1 MSSKPILQSESSE
14 CGLACLAMAA
24 GAHGL
29 HVSVPELRQRFPVSL
44 KGARLGQLIHVAQQL
59 GLQARALRLDLQDL
73 PKLTRPCILHWDLT
87 HFVVLA
93 GLRRGK
99 AIILDPASGERR
111 LSLEEFSRHFTG
123 VALELAPAPGFLPR
137 KAPPAVSF
145 RALLG
150 SVRGLRRAVASL
162 LALSLSLQLFVIL
175 APMLMQW
182 IVDQVLVAA
191 DRDLL
196 TVLGIGFVLA
206 LVLQVGTA
214 FLRGRVVIWLS
225 SRLGLQWTG
234 NVFAH
239 LLRLPLQF
247 FERRHLGDIVSRLG
261 SVQAIQRLLTTAFVE
276 TVIDGLMAVVTL
288 ALMLAYSWKLAL
300 ATLLA
305 VGVYLTIRLACYRSA
320 RDRTEQQLVAAARQ
334 QTCLL
339 ESLRGIQS
347 LKIAGNES
355 QRRSAHAN
363 LMVETVNHEMRLA
376 HFSLGFGSASQ
387 LVFGCE
393 RIAVIWMGA
402 GLAMGNVFSVGMLIA
417 YLAYRDQFSQRVAAL
432 VDRGMELRM
441 LRLHGERLADIVLTA
456 PEDRRGPGESVQPL
470 EARIQVEGLSYRYS
484 DDEPWVLRSCSFN
497 VEPGESVAIIGAS
510 GCGKTTLMKVLL
522 GLARPGAG
530 HVRVGGQDMHSMGLR
545 NLASFAAAV
554 MQDDQLFA
562 GSIADNISAFDPDV
576 DQARVESA
584 ARLAAIHDAI
594 AAMPMGY
601 HSLIGDMGSLLSG
614 GQKQRLLLARALYRN
629 PRILILDEATSH
641 LDVVSE
647 RLVSAA
653 VRKLQLTTLIVAHRP
668 ETIAAADRVLVMD
681 GGRIVQEMRNKRG
694 IEAAG
699 AA

>member
-1 MSSKPILQSESSE
+1 
-14 CGLACLAMAA
+14 
-24 GAHGL
+24 
-29 HVSVPELRQRFPVSL
+29 
-44 KGARLGQLIHVAQQL
+44 
-59 GLQARALRLDLQDL
+59 
-73 PKLTRPCILHWDLT
+73 
-87 HFVVLA
+87 
-93 GLRRGK
+93 
-99 AIILDPASGERR
+99 
-111 LSLEEFSRHFTG
+111 
-123 VALELAPAPGFLPR
+123 
-137 KAPPAVSF
+137 
-145 RALLG
+145 
-150 SVRGLRRAVASL
+150 
-162 LALSLSLQLFVIL
+162 
-175 APMLMQW
+175 
-182 IVDQVLVAA
+182 
-191 DRDLL
+191 
-196 TVLGIGFVLA
+196 VLA

-239 LLRLPLQF
+239 LLRLPLRF

-530 HVRVGGQDMHSMGLR
+530 HVRVGGQDMHGMGLR

>member
-1 MSSKPILQSESSE
+1 M
-14 CGLACLAMAA
+14 LA
-24 GAHGL
+24 GSHDL
-29 HVSVPELRQRFPVSL
+29 HISVPELRQRFPVSL
-44 KGARLGQLIHVAQQL
+44 KGARLGQLIHIAQQL
-59 GLQARALRLDLQDL
+59 GFQARALRLDLSDL
-73 PKLTRPCILHWDLT
+73 RKLVLPCILHWDLT

-123 VALELAPAPGFLPR
+123 IALELTPAPGFLPR
-137 KAPPAVSF
+137 KANPAVSF
-145 RALLG
+145 RELLG
-150 SVRGLRRAVASL
+150 SVHGLRRAVASL
-162 LALSLSLQLFVIL
+162 LAMSLALQLFAVL

-206 LVLQVGTA
+206 LLLQVGTA
-214 FLRGRVVIWLS
+214 FLRGRLVIWLS

-276 TVIDGLMAVVTL
+276 TVIDGLMAAVTL

-305 VGVYLTIRLACYRSA
+305 VGLYLAIRTACYRAA

-334 QTCLL
+334 QGCLL

-347 LKIAGNES
+347 LKVAGTES

-363 LMVETVNHEMRLA
+363 LMVETVNHEVRLA
-376 HFSLGFGSASQ
+376 YFTLNFSSASQ

-393 RIAVIWMGA
+393 RIAVIWIGA
-402 GLAMGNVFSVGMLIA
+402 GLAMANVFSVGMLIA

-432 VDRGMELRM
+432 VDRWMELRM
-441 LRLHGERLADIVLTA
+441 LRLHGERLADVVLTE
-456 PEDRRGPGESVQPL
+456 PEDQRCLREPMQPV

-484 DDEPWVLRSCSFN
+484 KDEPWVLRSCSFN
-497 VEPGESVAIIGAS
+497 VEPGESVAIVGAS
-510 GCGKTTLMKVLL
+510 GCGKTTLVKLLL
-522 GLARPGAG
+522 GLARPGSG
-530 HVRVGGQDMHSMGLR
+530 RVRVGGQDMHDMGLR

-562 GSIADNISAFDPDV
+562 GSIADNISAFDPDA
-576 DQARVESA
+576 DPARVESA
-584 ARLAAIHDAI
+584 ARLAAMHDAV

-601 HSLIGDMGSLLSG
+601 QSLIGDMGSFLSG

-641 LDVVSE
+641 LDVVTE

-653 VRKLQLTTLIVAHRP
+653 VRKLKLTTLIVAHRP
-668 ETIAAADRVLVMD
+668 ETIAAADRVLLMD
-681 GGRIVQEMRNKRG
+681 GGRIVQEMRNRRDV
-694 IEAAG
+694 ETAG

>member
-1 MSSKPILQSESSE
+1 MRAQLQSESSE

-24 GAHGL
+24 SAHGL
-29 HVSVPELRQRFPVSL
+29 HIGIPELRQRFPLSL
-44 KGARLGQLIHVAQQL
+44 KGARLGQLIHIAQRL
-59 GLQARALRLDLQDL
+59 GLQARALRLDLPDL
-73 PKLTRPCILHWDLT
+73 QKLALPCILHWDLS

-99 AIILDPASGERR
+99 AIIMDPANGERR
-111 LSLEEFSRHFTG
+111 LGLDEFSRHFSG
-123 VALELAPAPGFLPR
+123 VALELTPAPGFQPR
-137 KAPPAVSF
+137 KAGPAVSF
-145 RALLG
+145 RQLLG
-150 SVRGLRRAVASL
+150 SVQGLRRAISVV
-162 LALSLSLQLFVIL
+162 LALSLSLQLFVVL

-196 TVLGIGFVLA
+196 TVLGIGFAVA
-206 LVLQVGTA
+206 LLLQVGTA
-214 FLRGRVVIWLS
+214 LLRGRMVIWLS
-225 SRLGLQWTG
+225 SRLGLQWTT

-276 TVIDGLMAVVTL
+276 TVIDGLMAMLTL

-305 VGVYLTIRLACYRSA
+305 VGIYLAIRTACYRSA

-347 LKIAGNES
+347 LKVAGSES
-355 QRRSAHAN
+355 QRRATHAN
-363 LMVETVNHEMRLA
+363 LMVDTVNHEVRLA
-376 HFSLGFGSASQ
+376 HLTLGFGSASQ
-387 LVFGCE
+387 LIFGFE
-393 RIAVIWMGA
+393 RIAVIWIGA

-417 YLAYRDQFSQRVAAL
+417 YLAYRDQFSQRMAAL
-432 VDRGMELRM
+432 VDRWMELRM
-441 LRLHGERLADIVLTA
+441 LRLHGERLADIVLA
-456 PEDRRGPGESVQPL
+456 QPEDLRNLRESIRPGD
-470 EARIQVEGLSYRYS
+470 AGIQVEGLSYRYS
-484 DDEPWVLRSCSFN
+484 EDEPWVLRSCSFS

-510 GCGKTTLMKVLL
+510 GCGKTTLVKLLL

-530 HVRVGGQDMHSMGLR
+530 HMRVGGQDMGAMGLR

-562 GSIADNISAFDPDV
+562 GSIADNISAFDPDA
-576 DQARVESA
+576 DPARVESA

-601 HSLIGDMGSLLSG
+601 QSLIGDMGSFLSG

-653 VRKLQLTTLIVAHRP
+653 VRKLKLTTLIIAHRP
-668 ETIAAADRVLVMD
+668 ETIAAADRVLLMD
-681 GGRIVQEMRNKRG
+681 GGRIVQEMRNQRG